1 MLIQIE
7 IRDTNPQGKRFEG
20 KKCVLSKF
28 NVYRQA
34 GDGLR
39 LNNLATQA
47 ASWFKGAAMLFLNDS
62 VNPTTSTKEGTLPS
76 DKRFEQYLKDD
87 EKKEETK
94 P

>member
-7 IRDTNPQGKRFEG
+7 IRDTAPNGKRYSG

-28 NVYRQA
+28 NVIRQA

-47 ASWFKGAAMLFLNDS
+47 ASWFKGAAMLFLNDT
-62 VNPTTSTKEGTLPS
+62 VDTNTSTKEGTLPG
-76 DKRFEQYLKDD
+76 DKRFAKYMKDD
-87 EKKEETK
+87 EKKDTTE
-94 P
+94 

>member
-47 ASWFKGAAMLFLNDS
+47 ASWFKGAAMLFLNDT
-62 VNPTTSTKEGTLPS
+62 VDTTTSTKEGTLPNEA
-76 DKRFEQYLKDD
+76 RLAQYLK
-87 EKKEETK
+87 KKED
-94 P
+94 

>member
-7 IRDTNPQGKRFEG
+7 IRDTNPQGKRFAG

-39 LNNLATQA
+39 LNNLANQA
-47 ASWFKGAAMLFLNDS
+47 ASWFKVAAMLFLNDT
-62 VNPTTSTKEGTLPS
+62 VDTTTSTKEGTLPNEA
-76 DKRFEQYLKDD
+76 RLAQYLK
-87 EKKEETK
+87 KKED
-94 P
+94 

>member
-28 NVYRQA
+28 NIYRQA

-39 LNNLATQA
+39 LNNLANQA
-47 ASWFKGAAMLFLNDS
+47 ASWFKGAAMLFLNDT
-62 VNPTTSTKEGTLPS
+62 VDPTTSMNEGTLPNEA
-76 DKRFEQYLKDD
+76 RLAQYLK
-87 EKKEETK
+87 KKED
-94 P
+94 

>member
-7 IRDTNPQGKRFEG
+7 IRDTAPNGKRYSG
-20 KKCVLSKF
+20 KKCTLSKF
-28 NVYRQA
+28 NVIRQA

-62 VNPTTSTKEGTLPS
+62 VNQTTSTKEGTLPS
-76 DKRFEQYLKDD
+76 DKRFEQYLKQ
-87 EKKEETK
+87 EEEAN

>member
-28 NVYRQA
+28 NVYLQA

-62 VNPTTSTKEGTLPS
+62 VNPTTSAKEGTLPS
-76 DKRFEQYLKDD
+76 DKRFEQYKQEE
-87 EKKEETK
+87 EKK

>member
-7 IRDTNPQGKRFEG
+7 IRDTNPHGKRFEG

-34 GDGLR
+34 GDGIR
-39 LNNLATQA
+39 LNNLAMQA

-76 DKRFEQYLKDD
+76 DKRFEQYKQEE
-87 EKKEETK
+87 EKK

>member
-7 IRDTNPQGKRFEG
+7 IRDTNPQGKRFKG

-39 LNNLATQA
+39 LNNLAMQA

-62 VNPTTSTKEGTLPS
+62 VNPTTSTKEGTLPN
-76 DKRFEQYLKDD
+76 DKRFEQYKQEE
-87 EKKEETK
+87 EKK

>member
-7 IRDTNPQGKRFEG
+7 IRDTAPQGKRFEG
-20 KKCVLSKF
+20 KKCTLSKF
-28 NVYRQA
+28 NVIRQA

-76 DKRFEQYLKDD
+76 DKRFEQYMKDTT
-87 EKKEETK
+87 E
-94 P
+94 